1 MNLKEIYIHNGAL
14 LEGHFILSSG
24 NHSRNYL
31 QSAKVLENPKVAE
44 MLAIELAQM
53 IKSSGIEIDTICS
66 PALGGLLA
74 GYELARALGIRF
86 IFTERKDDEMQLRRG
101 FSVQKGERVLIC
113 EDIITTGGSA
123 LEAGREIEKFGGKI
137 VGFSAIAN
145 RGFCKRIGGNFETD
159 KTCKLP
165 KDLPLFAIDDFTFE
179 IYSPNNCPICAEGT
193 PAIKPG
199 SRGNN

>member
-1 MNLKEIYIHNGAL
+1 M
-14 LEGHFILSSG
+14 
-24 NHSRNYL
+24 

-86 IFTERKDDEMQLRRG
+86 IFTERKDGEMQLRRG

-123 LEAGREIEKFGGKI
+123 LEAGREIERFGGKI

-145 RGFCKRIGGNFETD
+145 RGFCKRIGGTFETD